1 MATYKV
7 LADNIAGKNPG
18 DSITDDELQGA
29 NIEALLESGHIA
41 KTTNNKKA
49 ED

>member
-1 MATYKV
+1 VATYKV

-18 DSITDDELQGA
+18 DSITDDELQGI

>member
-7 LADNIAGKNPG
+7 LADNIAGKQPG
-18 DSITDDELQGA
+18 DTITDDELVGA
-29 NIEALLESGHIA
+29 NIEALIESGHLA